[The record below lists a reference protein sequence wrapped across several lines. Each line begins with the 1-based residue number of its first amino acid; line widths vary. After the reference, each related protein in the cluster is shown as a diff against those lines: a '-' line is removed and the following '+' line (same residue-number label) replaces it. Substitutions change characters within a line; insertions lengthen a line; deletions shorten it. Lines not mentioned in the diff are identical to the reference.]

1 MLKRMGLKVLDERP
15 YRMSPPDQ
23 PPVWLHDFGMQTR
36 LADADVDID
45 GLHAVFED
53 AFGRIFRGEVENDDF
68 NRLVVAARMPAA
80 EIVVL
85 RAYAKYLRQ
94 IGFPLSQAFIES
106 TLVRERRHRAQSR
119 RAVEGAVRSRT
130 RGRRRRRRRGAPRGD
145 RGGARQRRQPVGG
158 PRAAPVPRA
167 DHGDDAHEFLAP
179 RCARAA
185 AHVPLVQVRPVEG
198 SRAARAEADVRDL
211 RLFAALRGRPHA
223 RRPRG
228 ARRASAGRI
237 GRRISAP
244 RSSASSRRRWSRT
257 W

>member
-1 MLKRMGLKVLDERP
+1 MTLSDSQPMLKRMGLKVLDERP
-15 YRMSPPDQ
+15 YRISPPDQ

-106 TLVRERRHRAQSR
+106 TLAANAAITRNLVALFKARFDPEREADGDADAAARLAEVEAALDARRK
-119 RAVEGAVRSRT
+119 
-130 RGRRRRRRRGAPRGD
+130 
-145 RGGARQRRQPVGG
+145 PVGG
-158 PRAAPVPRA
+158 PRAAPAPRA

-185 AHVPLVQVRPVEG
+185 AHLPLVQVRPVEG
-198 SRAARAEADVRDL
+198 ARAARAA
-211 RLFAALRGRPHA
+211 GRCS
-223 RRPRG
+223 RSSSI
-228 ARRASAGRI
+228 RRASR
-237 GRRISAP
+237 
-244 RSSASSRRRWSRT
+244 AST
-257 W
+257 